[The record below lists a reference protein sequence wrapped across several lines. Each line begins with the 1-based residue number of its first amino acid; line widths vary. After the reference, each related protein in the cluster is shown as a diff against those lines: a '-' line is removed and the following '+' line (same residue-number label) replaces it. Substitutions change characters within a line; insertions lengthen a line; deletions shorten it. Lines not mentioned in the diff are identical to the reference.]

1 MNAASSS
8 SAGRISVRC
17 KAARSTGANTASPPA
32 LLNALQGAEVRV
44 TGAKLMSGRLLRVV
58 AETAR
63 GADGRLRD
71 FDRRPRTR
79 KKHKI

>member
-32 LLNALQGAEVRV
+32 LRNALQGAEVRV
-44 TGAKLMSGRLLRVV
+44 TGAKPMGARLLRVV

-63 GADGRLRD
+63 SADGLVIPRD
-71 FDRRPRTR
+71 RDAVD
-79 KKHKI
+79 